1 MNINEI
7 EKQIINFMS
16 VNDVPGISV
25 SLVHNNEI
33 AYQNGFGYRD
43 VLNKKPVTPKT
54 VWPIA
59 SITKSFTAV
68 SALQLVEQDKLDL
81 YKPIKEYLPYFS
93 VSDKYASESINSD
106 LCLKHASGLGRTGH
120 QDRYR
125 EENFNSLIIRP
136 QPNREHNIYSTK
148 RAGSS
153 YKVKIHNILHQVYPK
168 AVQNFQRLLVYKK

>member
-43 VLNKKPVTPKT
+43 VLNKKPVTPTT

-68 SALQLVEQDKLDL
+68 SAFQLVEQGKLDL
-81 YKPIKEYLPYFS
+81 NKPIKEYLPYFS
-93 VSDKYASESINSD
+93 VSDKYLISESKKI
-106 LCLKHASGLGRTGH
+106 LV
-120 QDRYR
+120 
-125 EENFNSLIIRP
+125 
-136 QPNREHNIYSTK
+136 ST
-148 RAGSS
+148 
-153 YKVKIHNILHQVYPK
+153 
-168 AVQNFQRLLVYKK
+168 

>member
-7 EKQIINFMS
+7 EKQIMNFMS

-68 SALQLVEQDKLDL
+68 SAFQLVEQGKLDL
-81 YKPIKEYLPYFS
+81 NKPIKEYLPYFS
-93 VSDKYASESINSD
+93 VSDK
-106 LCLKHASGLGRTGH
+106 
-120 QDRYR
+120 
-125 EENFNSLIIRP
+125 
-136 QPNREHNIYSTK
+136 
-148 RAGSS
+148 
-153 YKVKIHNILHQVYPK
+153 
-168 AVQNFQRLLVYKK
+168 